1 MEKKKSVLKEMI
13 NYDIFNNTK
22 EAVNKS
28 INLKCFHLISTII
41 FVIIFLVIVK
51 FKIYVSNV
59 FLHETKKDEDIYLI
73 LDNEFRN
80 IYVNDINY
88 NDKIRKH
95 TSSKNKYYVTIF
107 NNGFEDN
114 ERIKIKI
121 EEETTIMKYLI
132 NYVRK
137 DLFNERT

>member
-1 MEKKKSVLKEMI
+1 MI

-114 ERIKIKI
+114 ERIKIKV

>member
-1 MEKKKSVLKEMI
+1 MI

-132 NYVRK
+132 YYVRK

>member
-1 MEKKKSVLKEMI
+1 MI

-59 FLHETKKDEDIYLI
+59 FLHETKKDDEIYLI

>member
-1 MEKKKSVLKEMI
+1 MI

-59 FLHETKKDEDIYLI
+59 FLHETTKDENIYLI

>member
-1 MEKKKSVLKEMI
+1 MI

-59 FLHETKKDEDIYLI
+59 FLHETIKDEDIYLI

>member
-1 MEKKKSVLKEMI
+1 MI

-88 NDKIRKH
+88 NDKITKH

>member
-1 MEKKKSVLKEMI
+1 MI

-107 NNGFEDN
+107 NNGLEDN

>member
-1 MEKKKSVLKEMI
+1 MI

-121 EEETTIMKYLI
+121 EEETTIMK
-132 NYVRK
+132 
-137 DLFNERT
+137 

>member
-1 MEKKKSVLKEMI
+1 MI

-22 EAVNKS
+22 EAVNTS

>member
-1 MEKKKSVLKEMI
+1 MI

-22 EAVNKS
+22 ESLNKS
-28 INLKCFHLISTII
+28 INLRSFHLISIII
-41 FVIIFLVIVK
+41 FIAIFLIMMK

-59 FLHETKKDEDIYLI
+59 FLHETKKDENIYLI
-73 LDNEFRN
+73 LDNSFKN
-80 IYVNDINY
+80 IYVNEINY

-95 TSSKNKYYVTIF
+95 TSKKNKYYVTII

-132 NYVRK
+132 NYLRK

>member
-1 MEKKKSVLKEMI
+1 MI

-51 FKIYVSNV
+51 FKIYVSNI

>member
-1 MEKKKSVLKEMI
+1 MI
-13 NYDIFNNTK
+13 NYDIFNNTR
-22 EAVNKS
+22 EAANKS

-59 FLHETKKDEDIYLI
+59 FLHETKKDEDIYLV

>member
-1 MEKKKSVLKEMI
+1 MI

-22 EAVNKS
+22 EAVSKS

>member
-1 MEKKKSVLKEMI
+1 M
-13 NYDIFNNTK
+13 FG
-22 EAVNKS
+22 A
-28 INLKCFHLISTII
+28 
-41 FVIIFLVIVK
+41 FLTALLNQ
-51 FKIYVSNV
+51 YA
-59 FLHETKKDEDIYLI
+59 TM
-73 LDNEFRN
+73 DNR
-80 IYVNDINY
+80 NY

>member
-1 MEKKKSVLKEMI
+1 MI

-80 IYVNDINY
+80 MYVNEINY

>member
-1 MEKKKSVLKEMI
+1 MI

-95 TSSKNKYYVTIF
+95 TSSKNKDYVTIF

>member
-1 MEKKKSVLKEMI
+1 MI
-13 NYDIFNNTK
+13 NYDIFNNTN

>member
-1 MEKKKSVLKEMI
+1 MI

-41 FVIIFLVIVK
+41 IVIIFLVIVK

>member
-1 MEKKKSVLKEMI
+1 MI

-41 FVIIFLVIVK
+41 FIIIFLVIVK

>member
-1 MEKKKSVLKEMI
+1 MI

-73 LDNEFRN
+73 LDNGFRN

>member
-1 MEKKKSVLKEMI
+1 MI

-59 FLHETKKDEDIYLI
+59 FLHETIKDEDIYLI
-73 LDNEFRN
+73 FDTEFRN

>member
-1 MEKKKSVLKEMI
+1 MI
-13 NYDIFNNTK
+13 NYDIFNNTR

-59 FLHETKKDEDIYLI
+59 FLHETKKDEDIYLV

>member
-1 MEKKKSVLKEMI
+1 MI

-114 ERIKIKI
+114 KRIKIKI

>member
-1 MEKKKSVLKEMI
+1 MI

-59 FLHETKKDEDIYLI
+59 FLHETIKDEDIYLI
-73 LDNEFRN
+73 LDNGFRN

>member
-1 MEKKKSVLKEMI
+1 MI

-51 FKIYVSNV
+51 FQIYVSNV

>member
-1 MEKKKSVLKEMI
+1 MI

-51 FKIYVSNV
+51 FKIYVTNV
-59 FLHETKKDEDIYLI
+59 FLHETKKDENIYLI

>member
-1 MEKKKSVLKEMI
+1 MI
-13 NYDIFNNTK
+13 NYDIFNNTRVS
-22 EAVNKS
+22 VNIS

-59 FLHETKKDEDIYLI
+59 FLHETKKDEDIYLV

>member
-1 MEKKKSVLKEMI
+1 MI

-28 INLKCFHLISTII
+28 INFKCFHLISTII

>member
-1 MEKKKSVLKEMI
+1 MI
-13 NYDIFNNTK
+13 NFDIFNNTK

-41 FVIIFLVIVK
+41 FVIIFLVIAK

>member
-1 MEKKKSVLKEMI
+1 MI
-13 NYDIFNNTK
+13 NYDIFNNTR

-41 FVIIFLVIVK
+41 FVIIFPVIVK

>member
-1 MEKKKSVLKEMI
+1 MI

-95 TSSKNKYYVTIF
+95 NSSKNKYYVKIF
-107 NNGFEDN
+107 NNGSEDN

>member
-1 MEKKKSVLKEMI
+1 MI

-28 INLKCFHLISTII
+28 INLKCFHLISIII

>member
-1 MEKKKSVLKEMI
+1 MI

-41 FVIIFLVIVK
+41 FLIIFLVIVK

>member
-1 MEKKKSVLKEMI
+1 MI

-41 FVIIFLVIVK
+41 FVIIFLVIAK

>member
-1 MEKKKSVLKEMI
+1 MI

-51 FKIYVSNV
+51 FKIYVTNV

>member
-1 MEKKKSVLKEMI
+1 MI
-13 NYDIFNNTK
+13 NYHIFNNTK

-107 NNGFEDN
+107 NNGFEEN

>member
-1 MEKKKSVLKEMI
+1 MI

>member
-1 MEKKKSVLKEMI
+1 MI

-28 INLKCFHLISTII
+28 INPKCFHLISTII
-41 FVIIFLVIVK
+41 FVIIFPVIVK

-132 NYVRK
+132 NHVRK

>member
-1 MEKKKSVLKEMI
+1 MI
-13 NYDIFNNTK
+13 NYDIFNNTR

>member
-1 MEKKKSVLKEMI
+1 MI

-114 ERIKIKI
+114 ERIKIRI